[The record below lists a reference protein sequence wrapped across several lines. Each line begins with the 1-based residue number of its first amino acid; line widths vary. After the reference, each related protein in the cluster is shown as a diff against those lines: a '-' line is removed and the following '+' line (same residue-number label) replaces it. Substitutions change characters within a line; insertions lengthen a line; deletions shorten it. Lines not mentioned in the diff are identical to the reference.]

1 MAQQLTAREC
11 AVIESEDTLIER
23 LRHGDAAAFETLFL
37 RHYGQV
43 YRVLYNLV
51 GSREEAE
58 DLAQETFLAL
68 LHQPPAPTS
77 DGIPTPALRNPDAGK
92 GGASLIAWLCRVAL
106 NRGYN
111 ALRGQQRAQRR
122 IERLAE
128 PPAQVDPHGELVR
141 SEERARVRAA
151 LAELPERQGR
161 LLLLRYAGLAY
172 AEIAIALEVAPT
184 SVGTLL
190 ARAER
195 AFAAAYQ
202 RINPTESSETEPADN
217 PGRRG

>member
-1 MAQQLTAREC
+1 MAQQLAARKY
-11 AVIESEDTLIER
+11 ALIEPEDTLIER
-23 LRHGDAAAFETLFL
+23 LRGGDTAAFEALFL

-68 LHQPPAPTS
+68 YHQPPAAN
-77 DGIPTPALRNPDAGK
+77 I
-92 GGASLIAWLCRVAL
+92 GASLIAWLCRVAL

-111 ALRGQQRAQRR
+111 ALRGQRRAQQR

-128 PPAQVDPHGELVR
+128 PLAQMDPDDELAR
-141 SEERARVRAA
+141 SDERARVRAA
-151 LAELPERQGR
+151 VAELPERQGQ
-161 LLLLRYAGLAY
+161 LLLLRYAGLPY
-172 AEIAIALEVAPT
+172 AEIARAVDVAPS

-195 AFAAAYQ
+195 AFLAAYQ
-202 RINPTESSETEPADN
+202 RMNQVESEETLKTRKP
-217 PGRRG
+217 